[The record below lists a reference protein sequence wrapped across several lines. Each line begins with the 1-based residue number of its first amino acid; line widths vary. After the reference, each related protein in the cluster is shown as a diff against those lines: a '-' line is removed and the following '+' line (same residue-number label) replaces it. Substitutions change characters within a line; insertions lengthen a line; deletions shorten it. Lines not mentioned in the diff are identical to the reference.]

1 MYVCKRC
8 HDQKYKG
15 TSGSHFPSRW
25 FRRCDGCGKMI
36 RPGETVYVV

>member
-8 HDQKYKG
+8 YNLEYKG
-15 TSGSHFPSRW
+15 TETGRGHSSK

-36 RPGETVYVV
+36 RPGQIVYVV